1 MSEART
7 AFLETW
13 PYARFLGMKAQI
25 EGDILTTVLPFSQHL
40 VGNPRLPAIHG
51 GVVAAFLE
59 MTALA
64 QLSLS
69 APAGHTPRT
78 VDVTIDYL
86 RSARAQTTFARA
98 DIKRLG
104 RRVAS
109 VHVEAWQADRA
120 APVAALRGNFLLL
133 AAQ

>member
-1 MSEART
+1 VSEARI

-13 PYARFLGMKAQI
+13 PYARFLGMRAETE
-25 EGDILTTVLPFSQHL
+25 EGVLTTVLPFSQHL

-64 QLSLS
+64 QLSMS
-69 APAGHTPRT
+69 APPGHMPRT
-78 VDVTIDYL
+78 VDVTVDYL

-109 VHVEAWQADRA
+109 VHVEAWQSDPA

>member
-1 MSEART
+1 VSEARI

-13 PYARFLGMKAQI
+13 PYARFLGMRAETE
-25 EGDILTTVLPFSQHL
+25 EGVLTTVLPFSQHL

-64 QLSLS
+64 RLSMS

-78 VDVTIDYL
+78 VDVTVDYL

-109 VHVEAWQADRA
+109 VHVEAWQSDPA